1 MTNKNYIIDYICY
14 SSGGIVLHDG
24 KMRVKNRASD
34 FEAKCS
40 LEDFLKRKYEN
51 FGSLVIRSCVID
63 LGIPGFG
70 DFFGFNPFNS

>member
-14 SSGGIVLHDG
+14 SNGGIVLHDG
-24 KMRVKNRASD
+24 KMRVKNRPSD
-34 FEAKCS
+34 FAAKCS

-51 FGSLVIRSCVID
+51 FGRLVIRSCIID